1 MAQRRYRRPHGSS
14 AEHPDS
20 WLDRDSDQRAV
31 DRRILFE
38 MTHGGLPMKWKNLT
52 MPKQVVPDVANT
64 DGYGKFVIE
73 PLERGFGMTLGNALR
88 RVMLSSLQ
96 GAAITAVRID
106 GVLHEFSTLP
116 GVIEDVT
123 EIVLNLKQVRLKLLD
138 DGPKKGTFEMRG
150 KGEVRAGDLQVD
162 AEVVVLNPDLHI
174 ASLNKDGDLR
184 MEVEIDGGR
193 GYVSADQHS
202 QTERPIGVIPIDS
215 LFSPVLRVN
224 YNVEATRLGQR
235 IDYDK
240 LTIDVWTDR
249 SILPSD
255 AVAVAAKILRDHFQL
270 FIHFEEPIE
279 EEVEEEVDEEYAR
292 IRKLLDKS
300 VEELELSVRSSN
312 CLRAA
317 EIKTIGDLVRKSE
330 AEMLKFRNFGRKS
343 LKEIQDI
350 LGEMG
355 LHFGM
360 DISRYREGLPIMEA
374 GR

>member
-1 MAQRRYRRPHGSS
+1 
-14 AEHPDS
+14 
-20 WLDRDSDQRAV
+20 
-31 DRRILFE
+31 
-38 MTHGGLPMKWKNLT
+38 MKWKNLT
-52 MPKQVVPDVANT
+52 MPKQVVPDAGNT
-64 DGYGKFVIE
+64 DRYGKFTIE
-73 PLERGFGMTLGNALR
+73 PLERGFGLTLGNALR
-88 RVMLSSLQ
+88 RVLLSSLQ

-123 EIVLNLKQVRLKLLD
+123 EIILNLKQVRLKLLG

-162 AEVVVLNPDLHI
+162 GEVVVLNPDLHV
-174 ASLNKDGDLR
+174 ATLNKDGDLR

-215 LFSPVLRVN
+215 LFSPVLKVN
-224 YNVEATRLGQR
+224 YNVETTRLGQR

-240 LTIDVWTDR
+240 LTIEVWSDA

-255 AVAVAAKILRDHFQL
+255 AVAVAAKILRDHFNL

-279 EEVEEEVDEEYAR
+279 EEVEEEVNEDILR
-292 IRKLLDKS
+292 IRRLLEKS

-317 EIKTIGDLVRKSE
+317 EIKNIGDLVQKSE
-330 AEMLKFRNFGRKS
+330 GEMLKYRNFGRKS
-343 LKEIQDI
+343 LKEIQDL

-360 DISRYREGLPIMEA
+360 DVSRYLENRSPVEA
-374 GR
+374 